1 MRFYYFFSIHLI
13 TFNLN
18 DNFKIPKFSILGSL
32 LMKIKR
38 NKKKPFDFSDY
49 VFKLKEIG
57 EIVKELLGGD
67 FKKNF
72 LKGPLSKINLE
83 TTRDILSETDQYGN
97 AIIDSSNILNLTR
110 CNHIIKIKFRNNIL

>member
-1 MRFYYFFSIHLI
+1 MRFIYFMFFSFLI
-13 TFNLN
+13 IFDQVNIIK
-18 DNFKIPKFSILGSL
+18 KIPKFSILWSL

-38 NKKKPFDFSDY
+38 NKKKPFNFSDY

-83 TTRDILSETDQYGN
+83 TTRDILSDTDDYGN
-97 AIIDSSNILNLTR
+97 SITDSSNILNLTR
-110 CNHIIKIKFRNNIL
+110 CK